1 MIKSYTITGLVCL
14 CYFIQPMRAQ
24 SSLFLSPASALSGAP
39 GSLAL
44 SLSAPAGSAPA
55 ALEWTL
61 AYPSGVTGFAVAPG
75 PALVAAGKTLSCVG
89 GASAYTC
96 LASGLNSNAIGNG
109 SVASVSFNAPAAPS
123 ISVSIPNAVGVSATG
138 SSIAISSTGAIFTEI
153 GVSALQCVAAANG
166 DTCTVTLSGT
176 APTGGALV
184 GISSGNPALSVPAS
198 VIISSGAT
206 SVSFAAVAAP
216 VTTAQ
221 NAPITAAL
229 GSSTVTTTVLL
240 SPPSALRAQTS
251 LSLSSGN
258 ALSGAP
264 GSLTLSL
271 SSPEGSA
278 PAALEWTLP
287 YPSGITGFT
296 VSAGPA
302 LVAAGKSINC
312 AGNASAYTCLAS
324 GSNSTA
330 IGNGTV
336 ATISFN
342 TPAAPSISVTITNT
356 MAAST
361 TGSSLAISGTGAI
374 FTDIGVS
381 ALQCIAA
388 ANVAAANSDTCTVTL
403 SGAAP
408 AGGALISLSS
418 TDPAL
423 SVPASVT
430 IPSGATSVSFAAVA
444 APVTTAQNA
453 PITAALGSSTV
464 TTTVLLSPPSALFEL
479 QGKAMEVSSIR
490 NGSSV
495 TPEVSPAGLAGT
507 VVVNGN
513 GSVNFVSGQ
522 TGNGVYFL
530 NCCSNTNQAY
540 YKFTG
545 AAVGSIFKTKQGQI
559 SFTLQ
564 SRYSFAQRT
573 VNAASQ
579 RYAFDVRDGNGSHL
593 FAFLTQITSGRLVF
607 NYLAGGSGNYYFVP
621 AGMEDS
627 LFGNGV
633 VLQVD
638 ISWNKAGVNLYL
650 NNTLVNSVPYT
661 MLSPNWTAAS
671 NFDLGAYEY
680 LTFGGYD
687 ASDDAIGSFM
697 VNAPVPSGTTPV
709 TVSMASPATGATVS
723 GVSAISANAS
733 STVGIAKVQ
742 FSLDGANLGGAVTG
756 AGPSYSYSWNTAAA
770 PNGLH
775 TLSAVATDNS
785 GNTALSSSLSVMVNN
800 PVGPL
805 VSAVSA
811 MGITPS
817 GASMDWSTNTPSDS
831 QVYYGVTSAYGSESS
846 LSTSLVSAHS
856 VNLTGLASSTTYHYQ
871 VLSRDSQGNLTSS
884 GDFQFTTAEA
894 NSSQPL
900 LQLHTD
906 ATEVS
911 ALTNGAIVTPS
922 IGPPGFTGLIAS
934 NGSGTVNFA
943 PGQTGNGVYFQNCCS
958 NYNNA
963 YYKFTGAALGN
974 IFNTAQGQVTF
985 YLKSRYSFTQR
996 TASAATQRYAFDVR
1010 DGNGSHLFG
1019 FLTQIASGRLVFNYL
1034 AGGSGNYYF
1043 VPAGMEDSLFG
1054 NGVVLQVDISWSK
1067 AGVNLYLNNT
1077 LVNSVPYTTLSPNWT
1092 AASNF
1097 DLGAYEYFTF
1107 GGYNASD
1114 DLIDEF
1120 IVTAVPHQ

>member
-1 MIKSYTITGLVCL
+1 MIKLYTTTGLVCL

-96 LASGLNSNAIGNG
+96 LASGLNSDAIGNG

-123 ISVSIPNAVGVSATG
+123 ISVSIPNAMGVSATG

-166 DTCTVTLSGT
+166 DTCTVTLS
-176 APTGGALV
+176 A
-184 GISSGNPALSVPAS
+184 
-198 VIISSGAT
+198 
-206 SVSFAAVAAP
+206 
-216 VTTAQ
+216 
-221 NAPITAAL
+221 
-229 GSSTVTTTVLL
+229 
-240 SPPSALRAQTS
+240 
-251 LSLSSGN
+251 
-258 ALSGAP
+258 
-264 GSLTLSL
+264 
-271 SSPEGSA
+271 
-278 PAALEWTLP
+278 
-287 YPSGITGFT
+287 
-296 VSAGPA
+296 
-302 LVAAGKSINC
+302 
-312 AGNASAYTCLAS
+312 
-324 GSNSTA
+324 
-330 IGNGTV
+330 
-336 ATISFN
+336 
-342 TPAAPSISVTITNT
+342 
-356 MAAST
+356 
-361 TGSSLAISGTGAI
+361 
-374 FTDIGVS
+374 
-381 ALQCIAA
+381 
-388 ANVAAANSDTCTVTL
+388 
-403 SGAAP
+403 AAP
-408 AGGALISLSS
+408 AGGALIGLSS
-418 TDPAL
+418 TVPAL

-430 IPSGATSVSFAAVA
+430 IPSGAASVSFAVVA
-444 APVTTAQNA
+444 APAATAQNVQL
-453 PITAALGSSTV
+453 TASLGSSTV
-464 TTTVLLSPPSALFEL
+464 TTTVPLSPSSQALFQL
-479 QGKAMEVSSIR
+479 QGKATEVSGVK

-495 TPEVSPAGLAGT
+495 TPELSPAGLVGS
-507 VVVNGN
+507 VVVNGA

-522 TGNGVYFL
+522 TGSGVYFL
-530 NCCSNTNQAY
+530 NCCTNTNQAY

-545 AAVGSIFKTKQGQI
+545 AAVGSIFNTQQGQI

-573 VNAASQ
+573 ASARDA
-579 RYAFDVRDGNGSHL
+579 RYAFDVRDGNGIHL
-593 FAFLTQITSGRLVF
+593 FGFLTQVEQGSLVF

-680 LTFGGYD
+680 LTFGGYN
-687 ASDDAIGSFM
+687 ASDDAIGSFT
-697 VNAPVPSGTTPV
+697 VNAPVPVGTTPV
-709 TVSMASPATGATVS
+709 RVSMASPTAGATVS
-723 GVSAISANAS
+723 GVSTISANAF
-733 STVGIAKVQ
+733 STVGVAKVQ
-742 FSLDGANLGGAVTG
+742 FALDGASLGGAVTG
-756 AGPSYSYSWNTAAA
+756 AGPSYTCSWNTAAA
-770 PNGLH
+770 TNGIH
-775 TLSAVATDNS
+775 TLSATATDNS
-785 GNTALSSSLSVMVNN
+785 GNTALSSLSVTVNN
-800 PVGPL
+800 PIGPV

-811 MGITPS
+811 VGITPS
-817 GASMDWSTNTPSDS
+817 GGVIGWSTNTASDS
-831 QVYYGVTSAYGSESS
+831 QVTYGVSSAYGSESS
-846 LSTSLVSAHS
+846 LSTALVTAHS

-884 GDFQFTTAEA
+884 GNFQFTTAEA

-922 IGPPGFTGLIAS
+922 IGPPGFTGLLAL

-943 PGQTGNGVYFQNCCS
+943 PGQTGSGVYFLNCCS
-958 NYNNA
+958 NVNNA

-974 IFNTAQGQVTF
+974 IFNTAQGQISF
-985 YLKSRYSFTQR
+985 YLKSRYSFAQR
-996 TASAATQRYAFDVR
+996 TANAGTFRYAFDVR

-1019 FLTQIASGRLVFNYL
+1019 FLTQVAQGSLVFNYL

-1043 VPAGMEDSLFG
+1043 VPAGTEDSLFG
-1054 NGVVLQVDISWSK
+1054 NGVVLQVDISWNN

-1077 LVNSVPYTTLSPNWT
+1077 LVNSVPYTMPSPNWT
-1092 AASNF
+1092 AASNV

-1107 GGYNASD
+1107 GGYNALD

-1120 IVTAVPHQ
+1120 TVTAVPHQ